1 MRSEFLY
8 QDLEKG
14 VFYLINKQTGDKQEA
29 HKDGS
34 LLKKFKVNVTGRD
47 YKVRKS
53 IEQQFSLPKGHIL
66 NRR

>member
-14 VFYLINKQTGDKQEA
+14 VFYLINKQTGHKQQA

-34 LLKKFKVNVTGRD
+34 LLKSFKVDVTGKD
-47 YKVRKS
+47 YKLR
-53 IEQQFSLPKGHIL
+53 QHP
-66 NRR
+66 